1 MALVMT
7 ASIRAIITTMRTHN
21 YCNNGIDIR
30 RGEQV
35 MLNCGDDYGG
45 YDEAFNGKSK
55 LLLKTLSV
63 VIMFK

>member
-21 YCNNGIDIR
+21 YCNNGINIR

-35 MLNCGDDYGG
+35 MLNCGDDDGVTMKHLMVKVN
-45 YDEAFNGKSK
+45 FC
-55 LLLKTLSV
+55 
-63 VIMFK
+63 